1 MTMPRRVLIH
11 DFGGFAFPAQLAREL
26 ARRGRETRLLYSD
39 LDMRGGRLSRH
50 PDDAPGFSVEA
61 VSIGRPFAKQA
72 LLRRAGQELAYARVL
87 EREVARFAPEV
98 VVNTNGT
105 MIMSRWLQRAAAA
118 RGFAY
123 VHWMQDIHTH
133 TVGYVLRQ
141 RFGTLGT
148 WGQGLV
154 RHLERGVVA
163 DAEAVIV
170 ISDDFNAQLASYGMS
185 PQRSFTLPNW
195 MPSDEIVP
203 CAKDNDFSRELGLH
217 RTFNVLYA
225 GVLGHKHDI
234 APFLA
239 LARGC
244 RDLANLRVV
253 VVGRGF
259 GVERLRAV
267 QQREGLDNLVLVD
280 WQPHERLSQVL
291 ATGDLLLSAI
301 VPQASASSVPSK
313 ILSYLCAGRAVLAVL
328 PGDNL
333 GRRLVEAQGAGVG
346 LDPGD
351 DAGLVARLRDF
362 HAAPDRLVPLAGR
375 ARRHAEEAFAIG
387 PIADRFEAILEG
399 AAKRAA

>member
-1 MTMPRRVLIH
+1 MTRRVLIH

-26 ARRGRETRLLYSD
+26 AWRGYEIRLLYSD
-39 LDMRGGRLSRH
+39 LDMRGGRLARRAG
-50 PDDAPGFSVEA
+50 DAAGFSVDA
-61 VSIGRPFAKQA
+61 VSIGRPFAKQT

-87 EREVARFAPEV
+87 ERAVARFAPDV
-98 VVNTNGT
+98 FVNTNGT
-105 MIMSRWLQRAAAA
+105 MIVSRWLQRAAAA

-133 TVGYVLRQ
+133 TIGYVLRQ
-141 RFGTLGT
+141 RFGPLGG
-148 WGQGLV
+148 WGGGLV
-154 RHLERGVVA
+154 RRLEGGVVA
-163 DAEAVIV
+163 NAEAVIV
-170 ISDDFNAQLASYGMS
+170 ISDDFNSQLAAYGMR
-185 PQRSFTLPNW
+185 PRRSFTLPNW

-203 CAKDNDFSRELGLH
+203 CPKDNDFSRSLGLS

-239 LARGC
+239 LTRGC
-244 RDLANLRVV
+244 RDLDDLRIV

-267 QQREGLDNLVLVD
+267 QQTEGLPNLVLVD

-333 GRRLVEAQGAGVG
+333 GRRLVEEEGTGLG

-351 DAGLVARLRDF
+351 DARLLALVRGFHGVPERL
-362 HAAPDRLVPLAGR
+362 APLAAQ
-375 ARRHAEEAFAIG
+375 ARRYAERSFAIG
-387 PIADRFEAILEG
+387 PIADRFEAIIE
-399 AAKRAA
+399 AAKRDT